1 MQFRVH
7 KMMPGLLV
15 LALSALSVGQTA
27 PAPFAP
33 LEQWKSAVTAGD
45 AMGLRAL
52 YSSSPVAQITVA
64 KSTLD
69 ADADVAFWTGLKA
82 KKLKAEIVQSESPQ
96 PGSQQLV
103 LQTEVLSAAASRPET
118 VYVTMA
124 QFWQQQSGQWRLLAE
139 KRTNPAKLQQPLS
152 VDKDIYHPG
161 LDAHAEIKEALE
173 KASKEHKRVI
183 LVFGANWCF
192 DCHVLDLAF
201 HRPDVG
207 PTLEKNFEVI
217 HIDVGEGDKNQ
228 DLMEQYQV
236 PMKRGIPGVAV
247 LESDGKL
254 LYSQKNGEFEKA
266 RSLAPQDLL
275 AFLNKWKPVAR

>member
-1 MQFRVH
+1 MQSRV
-7 KMMPGLLV
+7 KNVMLGLMA
-15 LALSALSVGQTA
+15 LALSAPCFGQAAT
-27 PAPFAP
+27 PPFAP

-45 AMGLRAL
+45 VMGLRAL
-52 YSSSPVAQITVA
+52 YSSSPAAQITVA
-64 KSTLD
+64 KATID
-69 ADADVAFWTGLKA
+69 ADADVTFWIGLKA
-82 KKLKAEIVQSESPQ
+82 KKFKADLVQSDSPQ

-103 LQTEVLSAAASRPET
+103 LQTEMLSAASSPAQSVYIT
-118 VYVTMA
+118 VA
-124 QFWQQQSGQWRLLAE
+124 QLWQQQSGQWRLLAE
-139 KRTNPAKLQQPLS
+139 RRTNPAKLQQPLS

-161 LDAHAEIKEALE
+161 LDAKAEIKEALE
-173 KASKEHKRVI
+173 KASKDHKRVI

-201 HRPDVG
+201 HRPDVS

-236 PMKRGIPGVAV
+236 PMKRGIPGLAV
-247 LESDGKL
+247 LESDGRL